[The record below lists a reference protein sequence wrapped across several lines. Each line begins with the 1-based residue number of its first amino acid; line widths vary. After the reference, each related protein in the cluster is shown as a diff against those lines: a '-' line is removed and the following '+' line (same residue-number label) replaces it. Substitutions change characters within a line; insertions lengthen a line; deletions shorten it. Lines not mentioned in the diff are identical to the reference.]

1 MSANMNEIVIHP
13 IYDLEGDWGDHPPFD
28 LKLLPLEICDG
39 VFIEDVSSLFHEK
52 TFSWVGDGLSRNDR
66 ETLSSVR
73 YALVRRRQIANDAIA
88 ISKAKNSDIEPVEV
102 IMACLRIIRP
112 MREKLGVMRGEL
124 LPDGS
129 LNIKQF
135 GHPYNVINVPD
146 VEKLFSFR
154 TQDALLLQQIAPAMI
169 RASKGEYWKFR
180 MAIEFYQAGHFQQ
193 LFWKPRVFF
202 RCSAIEAIF
211 SSKAKAKQGSG
222 VVKSRINKFLGANTC
237 IYDAG
242 DIPPF
247 LPQAEE
253 ITVGSMLGRIYEV
266 RNCIA
271 HGDKIPD
278 VFFTTILRRGVNDP
292 LNIISVIDEAVSF
305 IVRKSL
311 QRILADDLLAHFKDS
326 DSVDAYF
333 STT

>member
-1 MSANMNEIVIHP
+1 MNEIVIHP
-13 IYDLEGDWGDHPPFD
+13 IYELEGEWGDHPPFD
-28 LKLLPLEICDG
+28 LKLLPFEIYDS

-52 TFSWVGDGLSRNDR
+52 TFSWVGDGLSRNDL

-73 YALVRRRQIANDAIA
+73 YALVRRQQIASDSIV
-88 ISKAKNSDIEPVEV
+88 ISKAENSDIEPVEV

-112 MREKLGVMRGEL
+112 MREKLGLMRGEL
-124 LPDGS
+124 LQDGS
-129 LNIKQF
+129 LNVKQF

-154 TQDALLLQQIAPAMI
+154 TQDAMLLREIAPSMI

-180 MAIEFYQAGHFQQ
+180 MAIEFYQTGHFQQ
-193 LFWKPRVFF
+193 LSYKPRVFF
-202 RCSAIEAIF
+202 RCSAIEALF
-211 SSKAKAKQGSG
+211 SSKAKTKQGSG
-222 VVKSRINKFLGANTC
+222 VVKGRVNKFLGANTC
-237 IYDAG
+237 IYDPG
-242 DIPPF
+242 DIPPYF
-247 LPQAEE
+247 PQATE
-253 ITVGSMLGRIYEV
+253 ITVGSILDRIYEV

-278 VFFTTILRRGVNDP
+278 ELFRKILRQGVNDR
-292 LNIISVIDEAVSF
+292 LNIVAVVDEAVSF

-311 QRILADDLLAHFKDS
+311 QRILVDDLLEHFRDS

-333 STT
+333 TSA